1 MRDQRAIRSLF
12 FSLAA
17 ATSAL
22 QPSSAFCN
30 EPVPANPATSEKG
43 TKQNAAQKTPVSA
56 LPKISFDD
64 RPGEATKAPDASN
77 APDTP
82 STAKEQD
89 SKKTQPVEKQQSEK
103 TAEDSPKPPPP
114 LSIPFIEGYDS
125 LDLKIPDFDSTTGA
139 LKSFFSIG
147 ALRRLD
153 DTHLEIRQSFL
164 GLYKPDGSVDLSV
177 DVTIASLDRF
187 TRKLSSSVPV
197 IIWSDEFQVTGATME
212 LDTVSKE
219 AKLGGPVRVLIY
231 KGERDADDGLD
242 ANGPSG
248 ETGASQ
254 AEPQGGRSPDAPG
267 AKKDKIN

>member
-1 MRDQRAIRSLF
+1 MRDQRDIRSLF

-17 ATSAL
+17 ATFAL

-30 EPVPANPATSEKG
+30 EPVPANLAPSEKD
-43 TKQNAAQKTPVSA
+43 AAQKTPVSA

-64 RPGEATKAPDASN
+64 RPGEATKAPDAPN
-77 APDTP
+77 AP

-89 SKKTQPVEKQQSEK
+89 SKETQPVEKQQSEK
-103 TAEDSPKPPPP
+103 TAEDSPKQPAP

-177 DVTIASLDRF
+177 DVTKASLNRF

-219 AKLGGPVRVLIY
+219 ARLGGPVRVLIY

-242 ANGPSG
+242 ANGSSG